1 MWNILHLKAINDEGQ
16 ALWPERF
23 PLDKLQA
30 IRRQD
35 IPIFNCMYQGDPTAL
50 TSQLFKQHWFRFAH
64 LALAP
69 RVNDDDQEI
78 IPHEPV
84 PWLIYDDESA
94 TPIMLERCLIYQG
107 YDLAISEKETADY
120 TCGVTL
126 ALDPRPGRL
135 VLVVLDVARDH
146 LSFQKTQEMIARLAI
161 RWKPNSIGIENH
173 AYQAAAVQQARA
185 NLLFAIAEV
194 KADRDKVTRA
204 RLPSSL
210 AEDGKL
216 YIVRGSWTDDFLE
229 ELVGFPGGKHDDQV
243 DALSIAT
250 YLARQYVPSG
260 FLLW

>member
-1 MWNILHLKAINDEGQ
+1 MWNILHLQAIDENGK

-23 PLDKLQA
+23 PLERLQA

-50 TSQLFKQHWFRFAH
+50 TSQLFKQHWFNYAH

-69 RVNDDDQEI
+69 RVNDNDQVL
-78 IPHEPV
+78 IPQEMV
-84 PWLIYDDESA
+84 PWLFFDDNSA
-94 TPIMLERCLIYQG
+94 DPIMLERCLIYQG

-120 TCGVTL
+120 TCCCTL

-135 VLVVLDVARDH
+135 ALIVLDVARDH
-146 LSFQKTQEMIARLAI
+146 LSFQKTQAMMTRLAI
-161 RWKPNSIGIENH
+161 RWQPNGIGIENV
-173 AYQAAAVQQARA
+173 AYQAAAVQQAKQH
-185 NLLFAIAEV
+185 LLFSVSEV
-194 KADRDKVTRA
+194 RADRDKVTRA

-216 YIVRGSWTDDFLE
+216 YIVRGPWTDDFLD
-229 ELVGFPGGKHDDQV
+229 ELVSFPGGKHDDQV